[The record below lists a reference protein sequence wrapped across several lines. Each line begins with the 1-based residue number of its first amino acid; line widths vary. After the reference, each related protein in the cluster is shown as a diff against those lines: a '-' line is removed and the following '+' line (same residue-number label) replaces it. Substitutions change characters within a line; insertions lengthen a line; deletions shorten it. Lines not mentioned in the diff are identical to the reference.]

1 MPFTDREHVTAVV
14 FYVALAIFV
23 YLVFLMVQ
31 PFFVPLGW
39 AAVLVIVFHPIH
51 SRFEARYGP
60 TRAAALSTA
69 TVAIIVVAPL
79 ILITTAFVREAVQ
92 ATGDV
97 QRAFEEGRLA
107 WIERAWGWVQRRAGG
122 APLFDIA
129 STLVDVAKRVGAFLA
144 AQAGNLLQN
153 VAVFLFDLVI
163 VLFAAFFLFR
173 DGDKLIHAIRRTLP
187 VDRPQRDRFIR
198 QTRELVSATVTAA
211 GIVAGVQGVL
221 GGILF
226 AALGIQAPV
235 FWGVVMFFFCLLPFG
250 AWVIWLPAAIIFF
263 ASGDWTRGAILAGFG
278 VGVVSMV
285 DNVLRP
291 WLLSG
296 RAQMNGLLVLISLLG
311 GVQVFGSLGL
321 VIGPTL
327 MATAIGIL
335 RTYIYTDPVE
345 TPGRVLEKRAVNR

>member
-1 MPFTDREHVTAVV
+1 
-14 FYVALAIFV
+14 
-23 YLVFLMVQ
+23 
-31 PFFVPLGW
+31 VPRGR
-39 AAVLVIVFHPIH
+39 AGVLLLVFHPLH
-51 SRFEARYGP
+51 TPFEPRYGP

-69 TVAIIVVAPL
+69 TVAVIVVAPL

-144 AQAGNLLQN
+144 AQAGNLRQT

>member
-1 MPFTDREHVTAVV
+1 M
-14 FYVALAIFV
+14 
-23 YLVFLMVQ
+23 
-31 PFFVPLGW
+31 
-39 AAVLVIVFHPIH
+39 
-51 SRFEARYGP
+51 
-60 TRAAALSTA
+60 
-69 TVAIIVVAPL
+69 
-79 ILITTAFVREAVQ
+79 
-92 ATGDV
+92 
-97 QRAFEEGRLA
+97 
-107 WIERAWGWVQRRAGG
+107 
-122 APLFDIA
+122 
-129 STLVDVAKRVGAFLA
+129 
-144 AQAGNLLQN
+144 
-153 VAVFLFDLVI
+153 
-163 VLFAAFFLFR
+163 
-173 DGDKLIHAIRRTLP
+173 
-187 VDRPQRDRFIR
+187 
-198 QTRELVSATVTAA
+198 
-211 GIVAGVQGVL
+211 L

>member
-1 MPFTDREHVTAVV
+1 M
-14 FYVALAIFV
+14 
-23 YLVFLMVQ
+23 
-31 PFFVPLGW
+31 
-39 AAVLVIVFHPIH
+39 
-51 SRFEARYGP
+51 
-60 TRAAALSTA
+60 
-69 TVAIIVVAPL
+69 
-79 ILITTAFVREAVQ
+79 
-92 ATGDV
+92 
-97 QRAFEEGRLA
+97 
-107 WIERAWGWVQRRAGG
+107 QRRAGG

-221 GGILF
+221 GGMLF

-250 AWVIWLPAAIIFF
+250 AWVIWLPAAILFF

>member
-1 MPFTDREHVTAVV
+1 M
-14 FYVALAIFV
+14 
-23 YLVFLMVQ
+23 
-31 PFFVPLGW
+31 
-39 AAVLVIVFHPIH
+39 
-51 SRFEARYGP
+51 
-60 TRAAALSTA
+60 
-69 TVAIIVVAPL
+69 
-79 ILITTAFVREAVQ
+79 
-92 ATGDV
+92 
-97 QRAFEEGRLA
+97 
-107 WIERAWGWVQRRAGG
+107 
-122 APLFDIA
+122 
-129 STLVDVAKRVGAFLA
+129 
-144 AQAGNLLQN
+144 
-153 VAVFLFDLVI
+153 
-163 VLFAAFFLFR
+163 
-173 DGDKLIHAIRRTLP
+173 
-187 VDRPQRDRFIR
+187 
-198 QTRELVSATVTAA
+198 
-211 GIVAGVQGVL
+211 
-221 GGILF
+221 
-226 AALGIQAPV
+226 